1 MCWKYMSFECKY
13 ELEVTDHILAEND
26 DIIEDILLYPQL

>member
-1 MCWKYMSFECKY
+1 MCRKYMMSFECEY

-26 DIIEDILLYPQL
+26 DIIEDI